1 MKIGDIVFDSY
12 PVFAAPM
19 EDVSEPSFRYMCKKH
34 GADLLYSEF
43 VSSDAIIRQV
53 KKTLRKL
60 VTYEYER
67 PFAMQLYG
75 KDPQVMAEAA
85 QIIEE
90 LRPDIIDINFGCPVR
105 KVAGKGA
112 GAGLLQN
119 IPRMVEIAEHVV
131 KAVSVPVTVKTRLGW
146 DDTHKPIVDVAK
158 SLQDVGVQALTIHG
172 RTRAQMYTGEADWTL
187 IGEVKNTPGITMPI
201 IGNGDVDSPQKA
213 RKMFDTYGV
222 DAVMVGRASI
232 GHPWIFRDIK
242 HYLQTGEELPPM
254 TLAEQVQE
262 LKEYMDKSVEVKG
275 LPRGVIHMRRQFAKG
290 FKGLANFRDTRIK
303 LLTRTDYD
311 ETVAL
316 LDEIVKK
323 WGE

>member
-43 VSSDAIIRQV
+43 VSSDAIVRQV
-53 KKTLRKL
+53 KKTMRKL

-75 KDPQVMAEAA
+75 KEPDVMAEAA
-85 QIIEE
+85 RILEE
-90 LRPDIIDINFGCPVR
+90 LHPDIIDINFGCPVR

-119 IPRMVEIAEHVV
+119 IPKMIEIAESVV

-146 DDTHKPIVDVAK
+146 DESSKPIVDVAK
-158 SLQDVGVQALTIHG
+158 KLQNVGVQALTIHG

-187 IGEVKNTPGITMPI
+187 IGEVKNTPGITIPI

-213 RKMFDTYGV
+213 KHMFDKYGV

-232 GHPWIFRDIK
+232 GHPWIFREIK
-242 HYLQTGEELPPM
+242 HFLQTGTELPPM
-254 TLAEQVQE
+254 TLAEQVYE
-262 LKEYMDKSVEVKG
+262 LKEYMDKSVEIKG
-275 LPRGVIHMRRQFAKG
+275 LPQGVIHMRRQFAKG
-290 FKGLANFRDTRIK
+290 FKGLRDFRDTRIK

-311 ETVAL
+311 ETRAL
-316 LDEIVKK
+316 LDEIVAK
-323 WGE
+323 WG